1 MAERCLETV
10 KKIFSECVHLCF
22 LSKAQIDF
30 FFKCH
35 SASNSFIHLL
45 IHSFVRV
52 PHIYWNLTFCQAVG

>member
-30 FFKCH
+30 FLN
-35 SASNSFIHLL
+35 AILLAIHL
-45 IHSFVRV
+45 FT
-52 PHIYWNLTFCQAVG
+52 Y